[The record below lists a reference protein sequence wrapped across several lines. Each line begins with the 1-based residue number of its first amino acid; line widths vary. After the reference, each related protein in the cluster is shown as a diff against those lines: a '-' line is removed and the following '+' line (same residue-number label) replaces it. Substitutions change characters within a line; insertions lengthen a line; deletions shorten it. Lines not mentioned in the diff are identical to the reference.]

1 MTPQDIMTAFAKRGP
16 LPLKALQA
24 AGQTRSEMLPE
35 FLACIDRLL
44 AVNID
49 TVSEEDLSAFLFIFF
64 LLGEWR
70 DQSAYRPLTLLLRHD
85 PDFLEALIGDGITE
99 TSSRV
104 IAGVFDG
111 DLLPIFTTIEDRAAD
126 SFIRGQMFDALV
138 MLALD
143 DPDYKSPVID
153 FLQKFFDEG
162 EVDIPEEIWSSWAFA
177 IAALGVSDL
186 KPLVARAYEEDRI
199 TPMDSNF
206 DFCEGELQ
214 KTLKTGVP
222 TWFKKSRNTELISDA
237 AEELSHWHCFSDE
250 YLNPKPNPQRTDD
263 LFSRMYDT
271 PFEHHTPQVG
281 RNDPCPCGSG
291 KKFKKCCLH

>member
-85 PDFLEALIGDGITE
+85 PDFLEALIGDGMTE

-111 DLLPIFTTIEDRAAD
+111 DLLPIFATIEDRAAD
-126 SFIRGQMFDALV
+126 SFIRAQMFDTLV
-138 MLALD
+138 MLVLD
-143 DPDYKSPVID
+143 DPRHKTSVVD
-153 FLQKFFDEG
+153 FLRKFFDEG
-162 EVDIPEEIWSSWAFA
+162 EDIPEEIWSSWAVA
-177 IAALGVSDL
+177 IAALGASDL
-186 KPLVARAYEEDRI
+186 KPLVARAYDDGRI
-199 TPMDSNF
+199 TPMDSAF
-206 DFCEGELQ
+206 DFFEAELQ
-214 KTLKTGVP
+214 KTIETGVP
-222 TWFKKSRNTELISDA
+222 TWFKKSRDTELISDA
-237 AEELSHWHCFSDE
+237 AEELSRWHCFSKE
-250 YLNPKPNPQRTDD
+250 HLIPKPKFQRTDD
-263 LFSRMYDT
+263 PFSRMSDM
-271 PFEHHTPQVG
+271 PFEHHAPQVG

-291 KKFKKCCLH
+291 KKFKKCCLY